1 MSIRTC
7 WFFLCLSIG
16 LEVSGTTI
24 MKASQETW
32 PVLGM
37 GLMYVLMSL
46 SYFTLSKA
54 VIKVPIGV
62 AYAFWEG
69 VGLSLITLSSVFILG
84 ESIGPVRLL
93 AICMLLLGTYLV
105 HRGTED
111 GTEDGIGDGTESGKI
126 EKNNNNVYASQTGK
140 ASQAGKASKINK
152 GVV

>member
-69 VGLSLITLSSVFILG
+69 VGLSLITLSSVFMLG

-111 GTEDGIGDGTESGKI
+111 GTEEGIEDGIGDGTESGKI
-126 EKNNNNVYASQTGK
+126 EKNNNNVYASQ
-140 ASQAGKASKINK
+140 AGKVSKANK
-152 GVV
+152 GVL

>member
-93 AICMLLLGTYLV
+93 AIFMLLLGTYLV

-111 GTEDGIGDGTESGKI
+111 GTEDGVGDGTESGKI

-140 ASQAGKASKINK
+140 ASQAGKVGKANK

>member
-37 GLMYVLMSL
+37 GLMYILMSL

-54 VIKVPIGV
+54 VIRVPIGV

-69 VGLSLITLSSVFILG
+69 VGLSLITVSSVFILG
-84 ESIGPVRLL
+84 EHIGPVRLL

-105 HRGTED
+105 HRGTES
-111 GTEDGIGDGTESGKI
+111 GDAEKKDSG
-126 EKNNNNVYASQTGK
+126 AL
-140 ASQAGKASKINK
+140 ASK
-152 GVV
+152 GVI